1 MSVALAA
8 EPRLLHAI
16 PGRMR
21 VHLPGWLGHD
31 QRSLE
36 TRLRKVEGIKGVLA
50 NPVTGNVLIRFD
62 PAVTDPSKLLAVI
75 PSVGRN
81 VGSTEH
87 EQSPPPTHGTKPPH
101 ALYSRHG
108 HHGRARITVRGL
120 SR

>member
-21 VHLPGWLGHD
+21 VHIPGWSGHD

-50 NPVTGNVLIRFD
+50 NPVTGN
-62 PAVTDPSKLLAVI
+62 
-75 PSVGRN
+75 
-81 VGSTEH
+81 
-87 EQSPPPTHGTKPPH
+87 QSSATHVPVVAEDGG
-101 ALYSRHG
+101 HG
-108 HHGRARITVRGL
+108 KRKGGGV
-120 SR
+120 